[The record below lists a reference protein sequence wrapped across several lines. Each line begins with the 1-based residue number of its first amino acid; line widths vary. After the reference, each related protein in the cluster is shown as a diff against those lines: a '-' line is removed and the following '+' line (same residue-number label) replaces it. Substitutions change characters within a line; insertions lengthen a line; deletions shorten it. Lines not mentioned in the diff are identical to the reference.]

1 MGHVLRRVGTGLWAV
16 LALVVVAGVALAGWA
31 RFDAQDP
38 VRKGHLMTF
47 VRFVPLQESRSVL
60 VVDVRDID
68 SFDRGHIPGAIHVPV
83 REVDVRVTEIRNAAK
98 GRLVITYCSCP
109 SEATSLAAARVLTEA
124 GVSASAL
131 VGGFPRWVE
140 FGGAVER
147 R

>member
-16 LALVVVAGVALAGWA
+16 LAVVVVAGVALAGWA
-31 RFDAQDP
+31 RLDAQDP
-38 VRKGHLMTF
+38 VVKGQLMTF
-47 VRFVPLQESRSVL
+47 VRFVPLQESRGVL

-68 SFDRGHIPGAIHVPV
+68 SFDRGHIPGSIHVPL
-83 REVDVRVTEIRNAAK
+83 REVDVRVTEIRRAAR
-98 GRLVITYCSCP
+98 GRLVVTYCSCP
-109 SEATSLAAARVLTEA
+109 SEATSLAAARVLTDA

>member
-38 VRKGHLMTF
+38 VVKRQVTSF
-47 VRFVPLQESRSVL
+47 VEFLPLQERGSVL

-83 REVDVRVTEIRNAAK
+83 REVDVRVAEIRRAAK
-98 GRLVITYCSCP
+98 GRPVITYCSCP
-109 SEATSLAAARVLTEA
+109 SEATSLAAARALSDA

>member
-1 MGHVLRRVGTGLWAV
+1 MGHVLRRVGTGLWAL
-16 LALVVVAGVALAGWA
+16 LAALIVAVVAVVGLA
-31 RFDAQDP
+31 RLDAQDP
-38 VRKGHLMTF
+38 VRTGPLMTF
-47 VRFVPLQESRSVL
+47 VRFVPLQESRRVL
-60 VVDVRDID
+60 VVDVRDSD
-68 SFDRGHIPGAIHVPV
+68 SFDRGHIPGSIHVPV
-83 REVDVRVTEIRNAAK
+83 REVGARVGEVRHAAK

-109 SEATSLAAARVLTEA
+109 SEATSLAAARVLTDA

>member
-38 VRKGHLMTF
+38 VVKGQAMPF
-47 VRFVPLQESRSVL
+47 VQFLPLQERGSVL

-83 REVDVRVTEIRNAAK
+83 REVDVRVTEIRRAAK
-98 GRLVITYCSCP
+98 GRPVILSLIHI
-109 SEATSLAAARVLTEA
+109 SEPTR
-124 GVSASAL
+124 
-131 VGGFPRWVE
+131 PY
-140 FGGAVER
+140 
-147 R
+147 

>member
-16 LALVVVAGVALAGWA
+16 LAVVVVAGVALAGWA
-31 RFDAQDP
+31 RLDAQDP
-38 VRKGHLMTF
+38 VVKGQAMPF
-47 VRFVPLQESRSVL
+47 VQFLPLQERGSVL

-68 SFDRGHIPGAIHVPV
+68 SFDRGHIPGAIHVPL
-83 REVDVRVTEIRNAAK
+83 REVDVRVTEIKRAAK
-98 GRLVITYCSCP
+98 GRRVVTYCSCP
-109 SEATSLAAARVLTEA
+109 SEATRLAAARVLADA
-124 GVSASAL
+124 GVGASAL

>member
-38 VRKGHLMTF
+38 VVKRQVTSF
-47 VRFVPLQESRSVL
+47 VEFLPLQERGSVL

-83 REVDVRVTEIRNAAK
+83 REVDVRVAEIRRAAK
-98 GRLVITYCSCP
+98 GRPVTFSMTMPRSTVFVFEYSTLVP
-109 SEATSLAAARVLTEA
+109 AGNDGSESLT
-124 GVSASAL
+124 
-131 VGGFPRWVE
+131 
-140 FGGAVER
+140 
-147 R
+147 